1 MQIPNNLIFRK
12 LVAGFFLLSLSQLN
26 AQNRLL
32 LNQTIWKGTAIPLK
46 KGTELYFQQDTLA
59 FVDLE
64 GLDPT
69 DYYKWWVKGDTLSL
83 QTIPGLSISCP
94 EGDLAWYKIHWA
106 QNGEKLLVKPLSD
119 RCMPRF
125 TALVSQSP
133 WFRKREKEGERNDW
147 HFLDP
152 DKDRVAGAAIYSA
165 YKLLKFRQ
173 SHPVLVAVIDCPV
186 DYGHE
191 DLMPVIWKNEKE
203 IPGNQIDDDK
213 NGYVD
218 DINGWFFNCSKTG
231 IPVEHEQP
239 EETQIYAQGRKRFEG
254 MASTPTDKATLYD
267 FKIFE
272 RAKAKF
278 EKGRKRAKDFERVF
292 SDSVRFAQV
301 LKEMLN
307 QAQNPVDQEQMD
319 QWKLPE
325 DSFSV
330 SARAVVKEIYQPRIQ
345 AFHQF
350 VRNMRT
356 QFPNLREAKSSLWKY
371 DYNPDFNP
379 RDQVSENKNLFWEKG
394 YGSGFLKDPASLD
407 NDHGTHIAGIIAGKR
422 GNGKGIEG
430 IADNVKIMTLG
441 VVPSSGDERDKDVAN
456 AIKYA
461 VDNGA
466 KIINMSFAK
475 RFSPMK
481 KNIDEALKYADSK
494 GVLLFHAGGNSGEN
508 GDSLF
513 QFPICQYEDGKSCPS
528 LINVGNSGPD
538 LNENLVVSS
547 SNWGKKNTHLF
558 APGKLIFS
566 TTPGNTYENLTGTSM
581 ATPVVAGVAALLW
594 SYFPELS
601 AAELKNILLL
611 SSFKPNNLVKKPG
624 SGEMIPFSSLSQ
636 SGGIVNAKEAVI
648 LADKLVRDKKK
659 KGRK

>member
-1 MQIPNNLIFRK
+1 M
-12 LVAGFFLLSLSQLN
+12 N
-26 AQNRLL
+26 AQGRLT
-32 LNQTIWKGTAIPLK
+32 LNQTIWKGTAVPLK
-46 KGTELYFQQDTLA
+46 KGTEIYFQHDTLT

-64 GLDPT
+64 GVEPPDS
-69 DYYKWWVKGDTLSL
+69 YKWWVKGDTLSL
-83 QTIPGLSISCP
+83 QTLPGISIACP
-94 EGDLAWYKIHWA
+94 DGDLAWYKLFWA

-125 TALVSQSP
+125 TAFVSQSP
-133 WFRKREKEGERNDW
+133 WFRKRDSESQKNDW

-173 SHPVLVAVIDCPV
+173 SSPVLVAVIDCPA
-186 DYGHE
+186 DYEHE
-191 DLMPVIWKNEKE
+191 DLAPVMWKNEKE
-203 IPGNQIDDDK
+203 IPGNQVDDDK

-218 DINGWFFNCSKTG
+218 DIRGWFFNCSREG
-231 IPVEHEQP
+231 IPVQHEQP

-254 MASTPTDKATLYD
+254 LASIPTDKTILYD
-267 FKIFE
+267 FKIYE

-278 EKGRKRAKDFERVF
+278 EKGRKRALDFQWVF
-292 SDSVRFAQV
+292 SDSARFAQV
-301 LKEMLN
+301 LKEMLD
-307 QAQNPVDQEQMD
+307 QSQNPVDKGQID
-319 QWKLPE
+319 QWKLAE

-330 SARAVVKEIYQPRIQ
+330 SARAVVKEIYQPNTQ

-356 QFPNLREAKSSLWKY
+356 QIPILREAKSDLWNY
-371 DYNPDFNP
+371 DFNP
-379 RDQVSENKNLFWEKG
+379 EFNPRTQVLENLNLFWEKG
-394 YGSGFLKDPASLD
+394 YGSGFLKNPASLD
-407 NDHGTHIAGIIAGKR
+407 NDHGTHVAGIIGGKR

-441 VVPSSGDERDKDVAN
+441 VVPASGDERDKDVAN

-481 KNIDEALKYADSK
+481 KYIDEALKYADSK
-494 GVLLFHAGGNSGEN
+494 GVLFFHAGGNSGEN

-513 QFPICQYEDGKSCPS
+513 QFPICQYEDGKICPV
-528 LINVGNSGPD
+528 LLNVGNSGPD

-558 APGKLIFS
+558 APGKMIFS
-566 TTPGNTYENLTGTSM
+566 TTPGNTYDNLTGTSM
-581 ATPVVAGVAALLW
+581 SAPVVAGVAALLW
-594 SYFPELS
+594 SYFPQFS
-601 AAELKNILLL
+601 AREIKDILLQ
-611 SSFKPNNLVKKPG
+611 SSFKPQISVYRPG
-624 SGEMIPFSSLSQ
+624 SQEMVPFSSLSQ
-636 SGGIVNAKEAVI
+636 SGGIVNAKAAVL
-648 LADKLVRDKKK
+648 LAIQLAKEKKK
-659 KGRK
+659 K